1 MVSIIIGIVISLGLI
16 IAGISGEY
24 VLKGTDSSVA
34 LIIAGCI
41 FLVYEIYK
49 IVKYK
54 KG

>member
-1 MVSIIIGIVISLGLI
+1 MVSIVIGIIISLGLI
-16 IAGISGEY
+16 IAGLSGEF

-34 LIIAGCI
+34 LIIAGGV
-41 FLVYEIYK
+41 FLIYDIYK